1 MVALSSAESLRLL
14 ASHEVG
20 RIVYTDGALPAVTPV
35 NYAYEDGHIFIR
47 TTEVSRLVSK
57 VPNKIVAFEVDE
69 VDPKARHGW
78 SVVATGPCEIV
89 TDPERL
95 AYVATLDLEPW
106 ARGDRHVVLQITAA
120 IITGYQIARTGP
132 AGEGAAHPGH

>member
-1 MVALSSAESLRLL
+1 MLALSCVESLRLL

-35 NYAYEDGHIFIR
+35 NYAYDDSHIFIR
-47 TTEVSRLVSK
+47 TTEVSKLVSK

-69 VDPKARHGW
+69 VDVKARHGW

-89 TDPERL
+89 TDPQKL
-95 AYVATLDLEPW
+95 AYVAGLNLEPW
-106 ARGDRHVVLQITAA
+106 ARGDRNVVLQITAA
-120 IITGYQIARTGP
+120 IVTGYQIARTG
-132 AGEGAAHPGH
+132 AGND